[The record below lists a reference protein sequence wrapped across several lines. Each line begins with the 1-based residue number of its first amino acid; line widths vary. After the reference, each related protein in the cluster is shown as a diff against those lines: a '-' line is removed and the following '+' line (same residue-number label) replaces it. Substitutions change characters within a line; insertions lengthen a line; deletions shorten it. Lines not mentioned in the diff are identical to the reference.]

1 MSIASRDF
9 LMASANAA
17 RTTVRVKKEG
27 KIDSFSF
34 EPTDSREELKIE
46 LEKAERILG
55 SLKGKLSKKKLVA
68 ITGKIRFLKSQIG
81 EHKEI
86 LREHPLEHGGEVIA
100 PPIFEDLY
108 ADLEELDAEFNI
120 PKRVKKKEKPIM
132 DDVPLPSSKLLDI
145 PPPPQKD

>member
-9 LMASANAA
+9 LMASGSAA
-17 RTTVRVKKEG
+17 RTTIKVKKEE

-34 EPTDSREELKIE
+34 GTTDSKEELKIE
-46 LEKAERILG
+46 LEKAEKILRG
-55 SLKGKLSKKKLVA
+55 LKGKLSKKKLGL

-81 EHKEI
+81 EHKEV
-86 LREHPLEHGGEVIA
+86 LRDYPLEHEGEVIA

-108 ADLEELDAEFNI
+108 ADLEELDAELNI

-132 DDVPLPSSKLLDI
+132 DDVPIPSSKLLDI